1 MPIDLFSILFPQ
13 MRHSPSRLTYNIAII
28 YFLEKIYHSIKY
40 VFTKMG
46 YKWRSILGRNG
57 KFNFLPRVILH
68 PSDRKK
74 FIKWLLVW
82 NGFYHNETAMHLN
95 QADQAAIFSFWLRY
109 NMERGWTNHG
119 LQVNQHNKP
128 GSPVNSAQEA
138 ILREKN
144 KRVNAS
150 GVHSVQAME
159 RLSYTIACIISMTG
173 AAASI
178 TNGLHQF
185 LTIHDI

>member
-1 MPIDLFSILFPQ
+1 
-13 MRHSPSRLTYNIAII
+13 
-28 YFLEKIYHSIKY
+28 
-40 VFTKMG
+40 
-46 YKWRSILGRNG
+46 
-57 KFNFLPRVILH
+57 
-68 PSDRKK
+68 
-74 FIKWLLVW
+74 
-82 NGFYHNETAMHLN
+82 
-95 QADQAAIFSFWLRY
+95 
-109 NMERGWTNHG
+109 MERGWTNHG
-119 LQVNQHNKP
+119 HQVNQHNKP

-185 LTIHDI
+185 LTIHDIYHGHSMIEIYPAYDTRTLTQKAAGMRDSRRPNNGLWGPAQMTYLYMYFMS